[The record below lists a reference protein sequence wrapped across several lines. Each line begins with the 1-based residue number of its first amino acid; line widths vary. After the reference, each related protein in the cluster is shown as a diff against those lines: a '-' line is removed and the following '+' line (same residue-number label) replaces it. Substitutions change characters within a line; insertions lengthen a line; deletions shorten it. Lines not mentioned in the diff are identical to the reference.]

1 MLYRMLT
8 SQSLALHRSRNI
20 TGQKGWITQDQTP
33 HGRRLGV
40 GKQEIGQT
48 KRHQSTEGITHQPKR
63 DSRKF
68 SGNSGAKFSRLPRS
82 SMAPC
87 RRSTVV
93 VFEFSTAGKF
103 NEAQQ
108 ASGGKIIGLF

>member
-20 TGQKGWITQDQTP
+20 TGQKGWITQDQTL

-48 KRHQSTEGITHQPKR
+48 KRHQSTEGMTHQPKR
-63 DSRKF
+63 DGQLEERET
-68 SGNSGAKFSRLPRS
+68 LPEIMR
-82 SMAPC
+82 
-87 RRSTVV
+87 
-93 VFEFSTAGKF
+93 
-103 NEAQQ
+103 EARGIK
-108 ASGGKIIGLF
+108 AL